1 MGARVVVKV
10 YALGEPALEAGIVL
24 QEVVHLVLIACHDDA
39 EMIAI
44 VLHKGQQRIQDGTAT
59 AGGVGGQLIGLINE
73 QHSIHGVPHRLIEVP
88 LMLLVEHLRHQFRSG
103 ELHQVPPLQHPQ
115 VAQDLPHVPCHGG
128 LACAGVA
135 GEQVVSRL
143 LLIACQHPAAK
154 PLYSRLHAIETGQA
168 VEPVQRFRLHLRH
181 RFQVAGQGFRNV
193 AWFQEGVGDPRL
205 IGHRLGF
212 RILFPVPQHFI
223 QQVHRFSSVVPLR
236 ARQVHPVLTEVGQC
250 CLEFVRENG
259 VVLPCVEGHDL
270 FHLRRSVVADVQ
282 VAEPSGQTGV
292 GLLKQL
298 HLPGVA
304 CRH

>member
-1 MGARVVVKV
+1 M

-88 LMLLVEHLRHQFRSG
+88 LMLLVEHLGHQFRSG

-154 PLYSRLHAIETGQA
+154 PLYGRLHAIETGQA

-236 ARQVHPVLTEVGQC
+236 ARQVHPVLTEVG
-250 CLEFVRENG
+250 
-259 VVLPCVEGHDL
+259 
-270 FHLRRSVVADVQ
+270 
-282 VAEPSGQTGV
+282 
-292 GLLKQL
+292 
-298 HLPGVA
+298 
-304 CRH
+304 